1 MKKMFISV
9 LILLLILPSVLAI
22 NLEIK
27 KTSSNEVM
35 IFGIKEPV
43 IFDLEITNNGAD
55 DNIKFYNL
63 VGFNMFPIGTTP
75 IAAGETKN
83 IHLKVSPIGEF
94 EYKGAYTFEYFIRG
108 DDSSEIKKELTF
120 KIVDLKNSLEIGSGD
135 FDPESNSVEIYI
147 NNKVNFNFPKI
158 SAKFRS
164 AFFDFQEDF
173 SLAPYEKKKFNLKLD
188 KEDFKK
194 LMAGFYTLNS
204 EVSVEEQKA
213 KLEGVIKFSEK
224 NIITTTKKNYGLII
238 NTEIIEKANEGNILS
253 KSETIL
259 KKNIISR
266 LFTSFNPEPDI
277 VERQGLIVYYTWIK
291 DINPGEKFEINVKT
305 NWLLPF
311 LIILFVIII
320 VISAKIYTKTN
331 LVLKK
336 RVSFVKA
343 KGGEFALKI
352 SIIVNARKYIERV
365 RITDRLPPL
374 VKIYERFG
382 VEKPLRIDEN
392 KKKIEWDFEKLEA
405 GETRI
410 LSYLI
415 YSKVGVIGKFALPK
429 TTAIYE
435 KNGEIHESESNTSF
449 FVAEQ
454 RKEDLEEG

>member
-1 MKKMFISV
+1 MFIIV
-9 LILLLILPSVLAI
+9 LIFLLILHSVLAL
-22 NLEIK
+22 NLDVK
-27 KTSSNEVM
+27 KISSNEVM
-35 IFGIKEPV
+35 IFGVKEPV

-63 VGFNMFPIGTTP
+63 VGFEMFPIGTTP
-75 IAAGETKN
+75 IAVGETKK
-83 IHLKVSPIGEF
+83 IQLKVSPIGEF
-94 EYKGAYTFEYFIRG
+94 EYRGAYTFEYFIRG

-120 KIVDLKNSLEIGSGD
+120 KIVDLKNSFEIGSGD
-135 FDPESNSVEIYI
+135 FDPDSNSVEIYI

-158 SAKFRS
+158 SAKLSS
-164 AFFDFQEDF
+164 AFFNFQENF
-173 SLAPYEKKKFNLKLD
+173 SLAPYEKKNFDIQLN

-204 EVSVEEQKA
+204 EISVEEQET

-224 NIITTTKKNYGLII
+224 NIVTSTKKSYGLIV
-238 NTEIIEKANEGNILS
+238 NTEIIEKTNEGNVVS

-266 LFTSFNPEPDI
+266 LFTSFSPEPDI

-291 DINPGEKFEINVKT
+291 DINPGEKFGINIKT

-311 LIILFVIII
+311 LIILFIIII

-336 RVSFVKA
+336 RVSFVRV

-352 SIIVNARKYIERV
+352 SIIVNARKYIEKV
-365 RITDRLPPL
+365 RIIDRLPPL

-392 KKKIEWDFEKLEA
+392 KRRIEWDFEKLEA
-405 GETRI
+405 GEIRM

-435 KNGEIHESESNTSF
+435 KEGEIHESESNTAF

-454 RKEDLEEG
+454 RKEELEE